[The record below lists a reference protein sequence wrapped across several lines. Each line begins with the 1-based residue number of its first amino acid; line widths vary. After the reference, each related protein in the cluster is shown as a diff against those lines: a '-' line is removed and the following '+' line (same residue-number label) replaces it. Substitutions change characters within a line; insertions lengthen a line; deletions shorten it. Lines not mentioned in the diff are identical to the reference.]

1 MLLPNSH
8 QYGKQQRIMTEL
20 FEIKGLSK
28 SYGRGANK
36 RFAIKDITLD
46 FPAHRS
52 IGIVGESGSGK
63 STLARCLVGLLKPD
77 SGNILYKGKTVST
90 FTEEDSRKFRQEV
103 QMVFQDPYSSL
114 NPRMKVQEI
123 VSEGIE
129 VFRLAKNKEDLLA
142 KTKSVLNQVGI
153 PDEMFSRYPRQF
165 SGGQRQRIS
174 IARSLAVSPEV
185 LICDEPV
192 SSLDVSIQAQILNL
206 LRDLSRDLSLSM
218 IFISHDLGVIRYIA
232 DYIVVMQNGQIQEQ
246 GTPAQI
252 FENPQSEYTKSL
264 LNAVPIPDPRLQRNR
279 FS

>member
-1 MLLPNSH
+1 MN
-8 QYGKQQRIMTEL
+8 EL
-20 FEIKGLSK
+20 FQVKDLSK
-28 SYGRGANK
+28 SFGGK
-36 RFAIKDITLD
+36 SQKKFAIDGITLD

-63 STLARCLVGLLKPD
+63 STLARCLVGLIKPD
-77 SGNILYKGKTVST
+77 SGIIAYKGKNVST
-90 FTEEDSRKFRQEV
+90 FQSQDFRKFRQEV

-114 NPRMKVQEI
+114 NPRMKVKEI

-129 VFRLAKNKEDLLA
+129 VFGLAKNKEDLEN
-142 KTKSVLNQVGI
+142 KTKSFLNQVGI
-153 PDEMFSRYPRQF
+153 PDEMFNRYPRQF

-206 LRDLSRDLSLSM
+206 LKELSQQLSLSM
-218 IFISHDLGVIRYIA
+218 IFISHDLGVIKYIT
-232 DYIVVMQNGQIQEQ
+232 DYIVVMQNGKVQEQ
-246 GTPAQI
+246 GTPEQI
-252 FENPQSEYTKSL
+252 FENPHSEYTKKL
-264 LNAVPIPDPRLQRNR
+264 LKAVPIPDPRIQRAR

>member
-1 MLLPNSH
+1 
-8 QYGKQQRIMTEL
+8 MTEL
-20 FEIKGLSK
+20 FVVKNMNK
-28 SYGRGANK
+28 SYGRGVNK
-36 RFAIKDITLD
+36 KFAIKDITLN
-46 FPAHRS
+46 FPAHS
-52 IGIVGESGSGK
+52 TIGIVGESGSGK

-77 SGNILYKGKTVST
+77 SGEIFYKGKALSS
-90 FTEEDSRKFRQEV
+90 FTKQDLRKFRQEV
-103 QMVFQDPYSSL
+103 QMIFQDPYSSL
-114 NPRMKVQEI
+114 NPRMQVQEI

-129 VFRLAKNKEDLLA
+129 VFQLAKNKEDLFA
-142 KTKSVLNQVGI
+142 KTKSILNKVGI
-153 PDEMFSRYPRQF
+153 SDEMFRRYPRQF

-174 IARSLAVSPEV
+174 IARSLAVLPEI

-232 DYIVVMQNGQIQEQ
+232 DFIVVMQNGQVEEQ
-246 GTPAQI
+246 GTPEQI
-252 FENPQSEYTKSL
+252 FENPQSEYTKNL

>member
-1 MLLPNSH
+1 
-8 QYGKQQRIMTEL
+8 
-20 FEIKGLSK
+20 
-28 SYGRGANK
+28 
-36 RFAIKDITLD
+36 
-46 FPAHRS
+46 
-52 IGIVGESGSGK
+52 
-63 STLARCLVGLLKPD
+63 
-77 SGNILYKGKTVST
+77 
-90 FTEEDSRKFRQEV
+90 
-103 QMVFQDPYSSL
+103 
-114 NPRMKVQEI
+114 MKVQEI

>member
-1 MLLPNSH
+1 
-8 QYGKQQRIMTEL
+8 
-20 FEIKGLSK
+20 
-28 SYGRGANK
+28 
-36 RFAIKDITLD
+36 
-46 FPAHRS
+46 
-52 IGIVGESGSGK
+52 
-63 STLARCLVGLLKPD
+63 
-77 SGNILYKGKTVST
+77 LYKGKTVST

-129 VFRLAKNKEDLLA
+129 VFRLAKNREDLLA